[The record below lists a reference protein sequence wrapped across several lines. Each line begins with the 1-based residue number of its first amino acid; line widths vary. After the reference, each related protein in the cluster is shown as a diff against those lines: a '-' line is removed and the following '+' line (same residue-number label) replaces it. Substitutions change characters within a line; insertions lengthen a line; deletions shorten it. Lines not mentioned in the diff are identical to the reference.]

1 MIKNHHYPFY
11 NYYSDTIWMMQVVYN
26 DVLFSMIKLRHHGPS
41 LPTHPFKI
49 LLFGLLKAHFENLGN
64 EM

>member
-1 MIKNHHYPFY
+1 
-11 NYYSDTIWMMQVVYN
+11 MMQVVYN
-26 DVLFSMIKLRHHGPS
+26 DVLFSMIKLKHHGPT